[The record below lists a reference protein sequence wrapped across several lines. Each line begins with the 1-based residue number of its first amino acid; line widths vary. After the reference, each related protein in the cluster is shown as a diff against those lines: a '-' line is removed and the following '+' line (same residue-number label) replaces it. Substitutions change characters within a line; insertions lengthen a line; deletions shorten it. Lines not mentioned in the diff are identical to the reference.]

1 MPTKKTLADHAFDL
15 MQEQGEVRIYA
26 RMLNLCHD
34 IYDRSGG
41 SRSHPQNKL
50 KSVID
55 AVRRDSRFYQVG
67 YLRAI
72 DATGRREVLHP
83 VFAIKPDRLPIKHPT
98 GGCPKCG
105 ASSGDSWAQ
114 CEGSCPM
121 PMSPHYNIAAASEYP
136 R

>member
-1 MPTKKTLADHAFDL
+1 MPRRKTLADHAFDI
-15 MQEQGEVRIYA
+15 MQEQGEPRIYA
-26 RMLNLCHD
+26 RMLNLCHE
-34 IYDRSGG
+34 IYERSGG

-50 KSVID
+50 KSVMD

-83 VFAIKPDRLPIKHPT
+83 VFAIKPVLLRGKPT
-98 GGCPKCG
+98 PGGCPKCG
-105 ASSGDSWAQ
+105 ANSGDSWTQ

-121 PMSPHYNIAAASEYP
+121 PLSPHYKIAAASEY
-136 R
+136 RA